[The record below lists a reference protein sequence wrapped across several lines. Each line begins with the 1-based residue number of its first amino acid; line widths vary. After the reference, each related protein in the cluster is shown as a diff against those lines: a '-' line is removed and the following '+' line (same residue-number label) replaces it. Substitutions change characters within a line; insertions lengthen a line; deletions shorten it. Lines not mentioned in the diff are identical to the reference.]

1 MLCICQL
8 AIAQTKNFQG
18 VVKDAKG
25 NTLPGVTILETGTSN
40 GVSTNIDGIFE
51 IKLRP
56 GSTLTVS
63 YIGYITRTIPTNDK
77 TTFLNIILEE
87 DVFQL
92 DDVVVVGYGSM
103 KKGEVTSAITSVKKD
118 DFLAGMVKSPEQL
131 LQGKVAGLQLSNYT
145 GDPVLGLE
153 MTIRGVN
160 SLSGN
165 TSPLIVIDGI
175 PGGSLTAISSEDIES
190 IDVLKDGSA
199 AAIYGTRGTNGV
211 IVITTNRA
219 KATKLSMEYNGSISF
234 ETFAKHA
241 DMLTANDYRRLTDD
255 PDFPG
260 IQDEGTT
267 TDWVDAIS
275 RTAISH
281 NHFLSLKGGSAE
293 SNYVASIDYRKR
305 EGVIRHTDRESIT
318 AKIGLNHNMFNNK
331 LRFQF
336 NINDSYVTQQ
346 RAWYAAY
353 LNALLENPTRP
364 IYDENGNYTEYKV
377 NLKPYNP
384 VAMIN
389 EEYDVEG
396 YNQLMMSGKITLSPI
411 EGLNLSVMGAMQRFD
426 RMENKSNTFKHMTT
440 VVNGD
445 YGNVWNWA
453 DNTMQKNLELVGDYT
468 KSLGLHNLGAMIGY
482 SYQDDDA
489 KGIYQWAKDFPTD
502 MFGPWNIGSMND
514 MKDNKAA
521 MTSYR
526 NTHKLISF
534 FGRLTYNY
542 NEKYMFM
549 ASLRREGSSRFG
561 DNHKWGWFPAI
572 SAGWRISKENFM
584 QDIQWL
590 DDLKVRIGY
599 GVTGNEVTSN
609 LLSMYL
615 LNYGGYAYINGKWT
629 QGAGPYQN
637 PNPDLKWE
645 TKSELNLGLDFSFL
659 KNRLSGSIDIYHRET
674 SDLLS
679 TYEVPTP
686 PYIVSSMM
694 ANVGKIRNQGIE
706 LLLSGTPIKTRDLRF
721 DITGTFSY
729 NKNKIISL
737 SNGLYQKD
745 YWYEGA
751 TGSPIQTHTHI
762 VREGDPVGNFH
773 GFQTHSLTSDGLWMV
788 YGADGQPKLLTDADD
803 GDKKVIGNGIPTT
816 YGSLNLALSYKGFD
830 VSVMFRG
837 AFNFQVLN
845 RQRMHWETTSRIG
858 EGNLPRSVLEKPF
871 GSNSYVKGA
880 PAMQSYYVEDG
891 DYVKLDN
898 ISVGYTFNLSIYN

>member
-1 MLCICQL
+1 
-8 AIAQTKNFQG
+8 
-18 VVKDAKG
+18 
-25 NTLPGVTILETGTSN
+25 
-40 GVSTNIDGIFE
+40 
-51 IKLRP
+51 
-56 GSTLTVS
+56 
-63 YIGYITRTIPTNDK
+63 
-77 TTFLNIILEE
+77 
-87 DVFQL
+87 
-92 DDVVVVGYGSM
+92 M
-103 KKGEVTSAITSVKKD
+103 KSK
-118 DFLAGMVKSPEQL
+118 
-131 LQGKVAGLQLSNYT
+131 Y
-145 GDPVLGLE
+145 
-153 MTIRGVN
+153 
-160 SLSGN
+160 
-165 TSPLIVIDGI
+165 
-175 PGGSLTAISSEDIES
+175 
-190 IDVLKDGSA
+190 
-199 AAIYGTRGTNGV
+199 
-211 IVITTNRA
+211 
-219 KATKLSMEYNGSISF
+219 
-234 ETFAKHA
+234 
-241 DMLTANDYRRLTDD
+241 
-255 PDFPG
+255 
-260 IQDEGTT
+260 
-267 TDWVDAIS
+267 
-275 RTAISH
+275 
-281 NHFLSLKGGSAE
+281 
-293 SNYVASIDYRKR
+293 
-305 EGVIRHTDRESIT
+305 
-318 AKIGLNHNMFNNK
+318 
-331 LRFQF
+331 
-336 NINDSYVTQQ
+336 
-346 RAWYAAY
+346 
-353 LNALLENPTRP
+353 
-364 IYDENGNYTEYKV
+364 
-377 NLKPYNP
+377 
-384 VAMIN
+384 
-389 EEYDVEG
+389 
-396 YNQLMMSGKITLSPI
+396 ITLSIALCSLLGVSSCDSYLDINPKQVLDQNILNKPSDI
-411 EGLNLSVMGAMQRFD
+411 EGFVTAAYARMCEMGSLDSSPYMYWWSGSMRSDDCYKGGGGVADAVGSFG
-426 RMENKSNTFKHMTT
+426 NISLFTYVNPNT
-440 VVNGD
+440 
-445 YGNVWNWA
+445 
-453 DNTMQKNLELVGDYT
+453 
-468 KSLGLHNLGAMIGY
+468 GALDGTWY
-482 SYQDDDA
+482 NSYQVIQRCNTAIQRMADFTEEELPNKNSFMGEMLFIRSFTLYRLKKLWKYVPYIDENVVGMSDAFEAVPNRELDKGNDLYLWQRILDDFKKAEELLPLDQMD
-489 KGIYQWAKDFPTD
+489 KGRVSRNAATAMVARTILNMAYEQDDRHQVININKELLAEALPYIDKIIDQEGGRVGLESDFGNN
-502 MFGPWNIGSMND
+502 FLVEY
-514 MKDNKAA
+514 DNATKESIWELQFSLDNNFSTA
-521 MTSYR
+521 
-526 NTHKLISF
+526 
-534 FGRLTYNY
+534 GRLTYNY

-898 ISVGYTFNLSIYN
+898 ISVGYTFNLKKQKVIQRLRLYVAGNNLLTMTGYKGLDPEVSIKGLAPGVEGSGAGELYPTTRQFTVGLNLLF